1 MSDKPVEIVKRYV
14 PAMPTYVSVGN
25 PYAACAVHPQGQ
37 FVLYSDYA
45 AAEAKVRELEHALIS
60 ERETVGGWIFANGQ
74 HGWIEDLRKEN
85 ASLRE
90 RAERAE
96 VQLAGCGAAA
106 LGWAK
111 GEQAAKQGDYGW
123 SASYQDVVN
132 LREQVERLKA
142 PVSDAECYAF
152 QNNYG
157 DHEVIA
163 HLEAAMARGEF
174 PDVWEMQVRRL
185 IEEIAELRR
194 KLAESSSTGVN
205 DAGRRVLGEND
216 EIECFERCKREAVR
230 RGLSQAESL
239 DTN

>member
-1 MSDKPVEIVKRYV
+1 MQID
-14 PAMPTYVSVGN
+14 
-25 PYAACAVHPQGQ
+25 
-37 FVLYSDYA
+37 
-45 AAEAKVRELEHALIS
+45 
-60 ERETVGGWIFANGQ
+60 
-74 HGWIEDLRKEN
+74 
-85 ASLRE
+85 
-90 RAERAE
+90 
-96 VQLAGCGAAA
+96 
-106 LGWAK
+106 
-111 GEQAAKQGDYGW
+111 
-123 SASYQDVVN
+123 
-132 LREQVERLKA
+132 
-142 PVSDAECYAF
+142 
-152 QNNYG
+152 
-157 DHEVIA
+157 EVIA

>member
-1 MSDKPVEIVKRYV
+1 MPEVFPGAKPQVAQDEESSMSDKPVEIVKRYV

-157 DHEVIA
+157 DHTLSRYWIKRAVEALIA
-163 HLEAAMARGEF
+163 ARAKGY
-174 PDVWEMQVRRL
+174 
-185 IEEIAELRR
+185 
-194 KLAESSSTGVN
+194 
-205 DAGRRVLGEND
+205 AGG
-216 EIECFERCKREAVR
+216 K
-230 RGLSQAESL
+230 Q
-239 DTN
+239 